1 MAAPPVAPLVA
12 AALAVALLVAA
23 IVELVV
29 STGRCANEDEADTGG
44 AGLDH
49 CDGAGVSGRIASLVA
64 DRATSGLRQAVGAE
78 VRGGVNTGAGCA
90 VVANELAVTC
100 VGVVTCVGTA
110 AAAVDVGAPLLVAVD
125 HDASGTLEGRDRTE
139 ATVVGIVVRVVIVV
153 GGGLPRVVC
162 VENAGILLLVWAGGA
177 TATADVCDE
186 PRIGAVG
193 GRLDRLCR
201 GSTRRT
207 GASTRGGAVLTIR
220 GPEAAGPP
228 GAWIDAELGARGV
241 DVASAGAW
249 RPASR

>member
-1 MAAPPVAPLVA
+1 MAAPAVAPLVA

-23 IVELVV
+23 NVELVV

-49 CDGAGVSGRIASLVA
+49 CDAAGVTGRIASLVA

-100 VGVVTCVGTA
+100 VGTA
-110 AAAVDVGAPLLVAVD
+110 AADVDVGAPLLVAVD

-162 VENAGILLLVWAGGA
+162 VENAGILLPVWAGGA
-177 TATADVCDE
+177 TAATDVCDE

-193 GRLDRLCR
+193 GRSDRLCR

-207 GASTRGGAVLTIR
+207 CASTRGGAVLTIR
-220 GPEAAGPP
+220 GPEATGPP

>member
-1 MAAPPVAPLVA
+1 MAVPAAAALVA
-12 AALAVALLVAA
+12 AVVAVALLVAA
-23 IVELVV
+23 NVELVV

-49 CDGAGVSGRIASLVA
+49 WDGAGVSGRFASLVA
-64 DRATSGLRQAVGAE
+64 DRATSGLRQSVGAE

-100 VGVVTCVGTA
+100 VGTA
-110 AAAVDVGAPLLVAVD
+110 ADVDVGAPLLVAVD

-177 TATADVCDE
+177 TAATDVCDE

-193 GRLDRLCR
+193 GRSERLCR

-220 GPEAAGPP
+220 GPEVTGPP